1 MRTCF
6 YMRAEDDREIADG
19 KIAVGWCVKMML
31 VLRRRP
37 STRGAVAF
45 CSRFWAWSSVV
56 LFTKLRK
63 EMFTIIWRWWCRDRR
78 MEKVLGMANNVQRC
92 SVDAKLSGVAHVQ
105 LDAYSE
111 AHHFARRAV
120 CSCWVESVF
129 SCVFWKWISCWWD
142 LMCERK
148 RRGQSCSMWW
158 VCLVHDGEFHFLV
171 SVDLKKYCWK
181 FKKSVCFRWK
191 EGKLMVCCLHGKDE
205 RDDE

>member
-1 MRTCF
+1 MSARCCVLQGREEESDQRPQMKLVGKRKESNIPCEIQTTLFLQMISTMRAF
-6 YMRAEDDREIADG
+6 YMRVEDDREIAEG
-19 KIAVGWCVKMML
+19 KIAVGRCVKMML

-63 EMFTIIWRWWCRDRR
+63 EMFTIIWRWWCWDRR

-120 CSCWVESVF
+120 YSCWMECVF
-129 SCVFWKWISCWWD
+129 SCVF
-142 LMCERK
+142 E
-148 RRGQSCSMWW
+148 
-158 VCLVHDGEFHFLV
+158 DG
-171 SVDLKKYCWK
+171 
-181 FKKSVCFRWK
+181 FRV
-191 EGKLMVCCLHGKDE
+191 GDI
-205 RDDE
+205 